1 MKIILKENMKNLGAQ
16 GDIVNV
22 KDGYANNFLF
32 PRGLAVMAT
41 SSNIKILEENNRQ
54 GALKREKMKADAGTL
69 AEKLKGLTINIGVK
83 AGANG
88 KIFGSVTPLQVS
100 QVLKNQGYDIDRRK
114 IEVSDIKT
122 VGTYEATL
130 NLHRDVSVNIGLEVA
145 DRKSVV

>member
-41 SSNIKILEENNRQ
+41 ASNIKILEENNRQ
-54 GALKREKMKADAGTL
+54 GALKREKMKADASTL

-114 IEVSDIKT
+114 IEVTDIKT

-145 DRKSVV
+145 AE